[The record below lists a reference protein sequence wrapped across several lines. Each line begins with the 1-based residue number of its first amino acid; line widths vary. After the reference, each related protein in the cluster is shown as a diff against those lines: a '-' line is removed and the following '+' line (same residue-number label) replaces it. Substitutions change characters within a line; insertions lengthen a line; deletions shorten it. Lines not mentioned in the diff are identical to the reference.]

1 MQGFLKPYQV
11 EQIKKKYP
19 PGTRIQ
25 LDHMEGERDMPD
37 GLQGVVKHID
47 DQGQLHMAW
56 QNGRSLALIPNE
68 DQFHIIQPEQQPED
82 NKIRVL
88 VVEPGKVPYPQQI
101 ENDYRAMQKLV
112 DGCIEFVPLP
122 EPDCHLYCNDEG
134 KLDGLP
140 GNRRLDHGEIIC
152 GTFFICA
159 DDGEGNDTSLTDR
172 QLQYYTERFQEPE
185 QYTDEEA
192 HHVECE
198 IKIMP
203 SASDSIEDVMR
214 MLGLLRDGNDGMER

>member
-47 DQGQLHMAW
+47 DQGQLHMEW
-56 QNGRSLALIPNE
+56 QNGRSLVLIPNE
-68 DQFHIIQPEQQPED
+68 DQFHIIQPEQQMED

-88 VVEPGKVPYPQQI
+88 VVEPGKAPYAQQI
-101 ENDYRAMQKLV
+101 ENDYRTMQKLV

-122 EPDCHLYCNDEG
+122 ELGCCLYCNEEG
-134 KLDGLP
+134 KLIGMP
-140 GNRRLDHGEIIC
+140 GNRRLDNKDIIC

-159 DDGEGNDTSLTDR
+159 GDGHGNDISLNDE
-172 QLQYYTERFQEPE
+172 QLQYYTKRFREAE
-185 QYTDEEA
+185 HYTDAEA
-192 HHVECE
+192 HHAECE

-203 SASDSIEDVMR
+203 SASNSIEDVMR
-214 MLGLLRDGNDGMER
+214 MLGFLQDGNDGMER

>member
-19 PGTRIQ
+19 LGTRIQ
-25 LDHMEGERDMPD
+25 LDHMEGEHDMPD
-37 GLQGVVKHID
+37 GLQGVVKHVD

-68 DQFHIIQPEQQPED
+68 DQFHIIQPKQQMED

-88 VVEPGKVPYPQQI
+88 VVEPGKAPYAQQI

-122 EPDCHLYCNDEG
+122 ELDCCLYCNEEG
-134 KLDGLP
+134 KLIGMP
-140 GNRRLDHGEIIC
+140 GNRRLDNKDIIC

-159 DDGEGNDTSLTDR
+159 GDGHGNDISLNDE
-172 QLQYYTERFQEPE
+172 QLQYYTKRFREPE
-185 QYTDEEA
+185 HYTDAEA

-203 SASDSIEDVMR
+203 SASNSIEDVMR
-214 MLGLLRDGNDGMER
+214 MLGFLQDDNDGMER